1 MALLLCLKN
10 TLAMNK
16 FLTALFLLVICPW
29 FLTIQLLLKIWISFF
44 WEKKKKKNVLSNP
57 ACSTCKVSN
66 AFPTADTP
74 AGTSWPIIWDFPPS
88 QSYLSHSREQFGVPG
103 QPSLQFAPCH
113 ATGMLQCSL
122 CTLLCP
128 QKETLLT
135 TLKFYT
141 RFSRAFHFPFLHHYT
156 T

>member
-1 MALLLCLKN
+1 MALLLCFKN

-16 FLTALFLLVICPW
+16 FLTALFLLIICPW

-44 WEKKKKKNVLSNP
+44 WEKKKKEKCSKQSCLLNLQGIQCFSNCWHP
-57 ACSTCKVSN
+57 CWHILTHYLGFSTISILLEPFQGAV
-66 AFPTADTP
+66 
-74 AGTSWPIIWDFPPS
+74 W
-88 QSYLSHSREQFGVPG
+88 VPG

>member
-1 MALLLCLKN
+1 
-10 TLAMNK
+10 MNK
-16 FLTALFLLVICPW
+16 FLTALFLLIICPW

-88 QSYLSHSREQFGVPG
+88 QSYLSHSREQFGF
-103 QPSLQFAPCH
+103 QASLLCSLLPAMPQGCCNAASAPCSVPKKKH
-113 ATGMLQCSL
+113 CSPHWNSTQGFQEL
-122 CTLLCP
+122 SIFP
-128 QKETLLT
+128 S
-135 TLKFYT
+135 YT
-141 RFSRAFHFPFLHHYT
+141 ITQLNAHNNLRNEVLS
-156 T
+156 